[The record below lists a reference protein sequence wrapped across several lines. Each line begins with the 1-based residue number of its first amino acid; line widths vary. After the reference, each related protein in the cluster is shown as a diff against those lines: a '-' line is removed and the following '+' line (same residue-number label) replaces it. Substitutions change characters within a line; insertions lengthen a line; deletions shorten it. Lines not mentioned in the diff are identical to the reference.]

1 MKKYAAV
8 IDVSPS
14 EQLGDSADDI
24 FCLGV
29 VFGLRSRESFDQ
41 VGATCLSGASFRLR
55 KYAGSAKKYRTNL
68 VTYMRALKSMPD
80 QHVLLGASLA
90 NQRFIRHVGK
100 QVWERV
106 HGPIPIASSKN
117 KKGKD
122 RVMLGGYR
130 VGGEERAPFE
140 VLADDLIV
148 MGWLAYEIASLHG
161 MLVQINASAMVKLDV
176 ISDRLPND
184 QGEQATNKGELL
196 KATLHRLAG
205 GVIDLV
211 GVPDKPDFHQRDFLV
226 DNVAGL
232 IREIH
237 CKNNAQ
243 SYGIVGNELS
253 FNRKNL
259 RLGS

>member
-14 EQLGDSADDI
+14 EQLGNSADDI

-29 VFGLRSRESFDQ
+29 VFGLRSRKSFDQ
-41 VGATCLSGASFRLR
+41 VGANCLSGTSLRLK
-55 KYAGSAKKYRTNL
+55 KYAGTAKKYRTNL
-68 VTYMRALKSMPD
+68 VTYMQALKAMPNP
-80 QHVLLGASLA
+80 HVLLGAALA

-100 QVWERV
+100 QVWERA

-122 RVMLGGYR
+122 RVMLGGYK

-161 MLVQINASAMVKLDV
+161 MLVQINAPDMVTLDV

-184 QGEQATNKGELL
+184 QGEQAANKGELL
-196 KATLHRLAG
+196 KTTLQRLSG

-232 IREIH
+232 IREAH
-237 CKNNAQ
+237 CKNNGQ
-243 SYGIVGNELS
+243 SYGMIGKELS

-259 RLGS
+259 HRGS